1 MTVLGP
7 LDAMLLR
14 QAIAL
19 SAQARDAGDQP
30 YGALLVDAD
39 GRVLLEACNTQVT
52 GRDLS
57 AHAELNLVRAASPR
71 FDRDTLSACT
81 VYASGEPCAMCAG
94 ALYWSGIGRVVYGL
108 SIETMTELGGADAD
122 ELLLHCADVLAYGMR
137 PVEVIGPALEDEG
150 RRVFEEKT
158 R

>member
-1 MTVLGP
+1 MTILGP

-14 QAIAL
+14 QAVAL

-30 YGALLVDAD
+30 YGALLADAD
-39 GRVLLEACNTQVT
+39 GRVLLEARNTQVT
-52 GRDLS
+52 GCDLS

-94 ALYWSGIGRVVYGL
+94 ALYWSGVGRVVYGL

-122 ELLLHCADVLAYGMR
+122 ELLLHCGDVLAYGMR
-137 PVEVIGPALEDEG
+137 PVEVVGPALEDEA
-150 RRVFEEKT
+150 RRVFEEAP